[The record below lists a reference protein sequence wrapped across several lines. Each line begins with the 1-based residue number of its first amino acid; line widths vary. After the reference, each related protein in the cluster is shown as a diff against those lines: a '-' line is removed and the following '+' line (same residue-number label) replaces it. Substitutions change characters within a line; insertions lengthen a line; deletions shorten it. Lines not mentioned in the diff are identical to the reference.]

1 MLYLSP
7 LRYPGG
13 KAKMADFFARTIQA
27 QSSPAAV
34 YAEPFA
40 GGAGAALRLL
50 EDEVVN
56 RIILNDKNPGIFEF
70 WQNVY
75 RRTDQFVDEI
85 RRTLPTVDE
94 WRVHR
99 EIYMNPAEADPYEL
113 GFATFFLNRCNH
125 SGILSARP
133 IGGLDQ
139 QGNWKIDARFKP
151 EYLAK
156 RIEHIARR
164 RDQVELHNL
173 DALEFMTLLESDDD
187 SIFTYVDPPY
197 IQQGE
202 ELYMQQ
208 FGDQQHLDLSERL
221 ERTDLQW
228 VLTYDD
234 HKTISDDLYKGRRC
248 AAFGIAHTAQKQH
261 IGREYIVFA
270 DDLIV
275 PDLQVLPNRAAEYLE
290 A

>member
-13 KAKMADFFARTIQA
+13 KAKMADFFARIIQA
-27 QSSPAAV
+27 QPSPATV

-50 EDEVVN
+50 EDGAVK

-70 WQNVY
+70 WRNVY
-75 RRTDQFVDEI
+75 HRTDQFVDDI
-85 RRTLPTVDE
+85 RRTMPSVDE
-94 WRVHR
+94 WHVHR
-99 EIYMNPAEADPYEL
+99 EIYMSPEAADPYEL

-133 IGGLDQ
+133 IGGLEQ
-139 QGNWKIDARFKP
+139 QGNWKIDARFNP

-156 RIEHIARR
+156 RIEYVAQK
-164 RDQVELHNL
+164 RDQVQLHNL
-173 DALEFMTLLESDDD
+173 DALDFMTILESEVDTV
-187 SIFTYVDPPY
+187 FTYVDPPY

-208 FGDQQHLDLSERL
+208 FGDEQHQSLSERL
-221 ERTDLQW
+221 ADTDLQW
-228 VLTYDD
+228 VLTYDA
-234 HKTISDDLYKGRRC
+234 HKSIPDDLYKGRRC
-248 AAFGIAHTAQKQH
+248 AAFGIAHTARKQH
-261 IGREYIVFA
+261 IGREYIVFS
-270 DDLIV
+270 DGLEI
-275 PDLQVLPNRAAEYLE
+275 PDLQVLPNRAAEFLG

>member
-1 MLYLSP
+1 
-7 LRYPGG
+7 
-13 KAKMADFFARTIQA
+13 MADFFARTITA
-27 QSSPAAV
+27 QSNVANV

-50 EDEVVN
+50 DDGVVDH
-56 RIILNDKNPGIFEF
+56 IVLNDKNPGIYQF

-75 RRTDQFVDEI
+75 HRTDRFVDEI
-85 RRTLPTVDE
+85 RRTVPSVDE

-99 EIYMNPAEADPYEL
+99 EIYMNPTEADPYEL

-133 IGGLDQ
+133 IGGLEQ
-139 QGNWKIDARFKP
+139 TGNWLIDARFKP
-151 EYLAK
+151 DYMAK
-156 RIEHIARR
+156 RIEYIAAR
-164 RDQVELHNL
+164 RDQVELHNM
-173 DALEFMTLLESDDD
+173 DALDFMTVLESKSDTV
-187 SIFTYVDPPY
+187 FAYVDPPY

-208 FGDQQHLDLSERL
+208 FGDEQHLSLSQRL
-221 ERTDLQW
+221 GKTDLQW

-234 HKTISDDLYKGRRC
+234 HKSISDDLYLGRRC

-261 IGREYIVFA
+261 IGREYIVFS
-270 DDLIV
+270 DDLVI